1 MCSAS
6 LPLFMAGD
14 GGKQFMDAF
23 FLVSR
28 QKFEVS
34 GNHSVLR
41 GIKRVR
47 RIKLR

>member
-23 FLVSR
+23 SFVSR
-28 QKFEVS
+28 QEFEVP
-34 GNHSVLR
+34 GNHTVLS